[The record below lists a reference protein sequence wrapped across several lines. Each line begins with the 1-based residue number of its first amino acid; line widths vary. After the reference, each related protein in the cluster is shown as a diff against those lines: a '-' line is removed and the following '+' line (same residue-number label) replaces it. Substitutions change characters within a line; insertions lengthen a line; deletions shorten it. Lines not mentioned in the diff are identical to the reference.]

1 MRRTE
6 GRGQAALRTPVAV
19 ALCAATFAAYASPE
33 LARQQGCLGCHALSE
48 KLVGPSFAEVTKRYS
63 GKPAA
68 AESLA
73 KNILAGSK
81 GAWGEM
87 AMPPQPQLSAQQADA
102 LARWLLQA
110 GLAGK

>member
-1 MRRTE
+1 MRRVE
-6 GRGQAALRTPVAV
+6 RRAPVALRTLVAV
-19 ALCAATFAAYASPE
+19 ALCTATCAAFASPE
-33 LARQQGCLGCHALSE
+33 LALQQGCMGCHALNE

-68 AESLA
+68 AESVA

-81 GAWGEM
+81 GAWDAM
-87 AMPPQPQLSAQQADA
+87 TMPPQPQLSAQQADA